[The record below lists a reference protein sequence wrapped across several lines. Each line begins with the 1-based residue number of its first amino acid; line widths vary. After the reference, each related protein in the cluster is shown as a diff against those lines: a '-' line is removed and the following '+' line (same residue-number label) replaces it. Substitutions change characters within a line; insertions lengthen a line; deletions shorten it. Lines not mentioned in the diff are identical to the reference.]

1 MENGFKPELKVLS
14 GEDKDKI
21 FQAALQ
27 VLEDVGM
34 QLFHE
39 EALVLV
45 KSAGCIVDQKQTV
58 KISREQVH
66 KAIASAPG
74 NIPIYNREGAHVMD
88 LAGRRAYFGT
98 GSDLMYAFDTGQGE
112 RHLTG
117 LADIET
123 AAKACMDLFHKNM
136 E

>member
-14 GEDKDKI
+14 GEDKEKI

-34 QLFHE
+34 QLFHG

-74 NIPIYNREGAHVMD
+74 NIPIYNREGAHIMD
-88 LAGRRAYFGT
+88 LGGRRAYFGT
-98 GSDLMYAFDTGQGE
+98 GSDLIIGRA
-112 RHLTG
+112 HV
-117 LADIET
+117 
-123 AAKACMDLFHKNM
+123 
-136 E
+136 